1 VTASR
6 TAARLLRCF
15 PRTWRARYAEE
26 LEALVVD
33 MSDGRRVSW
42 RTRAD
47 LVRAGGREQ
56 LRAAGLGSDGT
67 PDAQVRGGV
76 SLVLWAWA
84 LFVFAGAV
92 VQKTSEHWQSSL
104 PGSHPLATIA
114 FDVLIGTAVLAS
126 VLVLAG
132 IAVALPSLRRLLRKG
147 GWSCIH
153 RRIRT
158 ASIATVI
165 LIAATVGL
173 VLWAHGLTAHQRAGA
188 DAPYASAVAVW
199 ALLGLGTLLTW
210 TRAAV
215 EAERCLHVSSHAL
228 AGQATLAAGVAGA
241 MTVMTAAAVAW
252 WIAVAQR
259 KPAALTGSHAAHAS
273 AAVPQLIL
281 ATALMLL
288 CAVMSSFGAWQA
300 TRSLPGLT
308 IPSE

>member
-1 VTASR
+1 VSASR

-15 PRTWRARYAEE
+15 PRTWRARYGEE
-26 LEALVVD
+26 LQALVVD

-56 LRAAGLGSDGT
+56 LRAAGLANDGT
-67 PDAQVRGGV
+67 PDGQVRGGA

-84 LFVFAGAV
+84 WFVFAGAV
-92 VQKTSEHWQSSL
+92 VQKTTEHWQSSL
-104 PGSHPLATIA
+104 PESHPLATIA
-114 FDVLIGTAVLAS
+114 FDVLIATAALAS

-132 IAVALPSLRRLLRKG
+132 IALALPSLHRLLRQG
-147 GWSCIH
+147 GWGHIQ
-153 RRIRT
+153 RKIRT

-173 VLWAHGLTAHQRAGA
+173 VLWAHGLTARQRSGA
-188 DAPYASAVAVW
+188 DAAYASAFAVW

-215 EAERCLHVSSHAL
+215 ETERCLHLSSHAL
-228 AGQATLAAGVAGA
+228 AAQARLAVAVAVA
-241 MTVMTAAAVAW
+241 MTTMTAATAAW
-252 WIAVAQR
+252 WIAVAAR
-259 KPAALTGSHAAHAS
+259 TPAALTGSYAAHAS

-288 CAVMSSFGAWQA
+288 SALLGSFGAWQA
-300 TRSLPGLT
+300 TRSLPGLGA
-308 IPSE
+308 P